1 MPAVSTR
8 IRSKSAACSTRTAS
22 ATARES
28 ARCARRV
35 ASERAKMPGPW
46 IAFMRMRSPSSAPPE
61 RRRVG
66 STSSRPMLR
75 SGCSSRKRQTIS
87 STTLDLP
94 EPPVPVK
101 PTTGAGGA
109 PAARL
114 ELAAQAIARR
124 ARGLARVL
132 ELRDQARHRERRAD
146 AELRERILGARAA
159 DAARNPRAAS
169 GSCPRAR
176 GRGRPRG
183 GRSAPR
189 RSACSSAASAGVIVP
204 PPPP

>member
-8 IRSKSAACSTRTAS
+8 IRSKPAACSTRTAS

-101 PTTGAGGA
+101 PTTGAGGRPRRA
-109 PAARL
+109 SSSRRRRSLAGLAGSPASSSCEIRRATASGALDGERRERGLGLGPRMARAIVEQPADHALEPETAAVLGPEDARHAVRL
-114 ELAAQAIARR
+114 ELA
-124 ARGLARVL
+124 
-132 ELRDQARHRERRAD
+132 
-146 AELRERILGARAA
+146 
-159 DAARNPRAAS
+159 P
-169 GSCPRAR
+169 
-176 GRGRPRG
+176 
-183 GRSAPR
+183 PR
-189 RSACSSAASAGVIVP
+189 RR
-204 PPPP
+204 